1 MKKKVVIGIA
11 ILLLLGLG
19 WMYLRPVSFYKN
31 SIYIVLSKGDT
42 SPNIGTV
49 YHADISYRGMKKV
62 TPEITD
68 YTAKRV
74 IDPALRFGEQSTQG
88 TWLHP
93 EHSQDVMVNLTQ
105 DNIVEFSEITY
116 TESGKAKKADIGNHH
131 YEMVNSPMVKEAY
144 IGENSS
150 KDHSFYMYLETVPE
164 NLKRIELANP
174 DIEATISEVEKTND
188 HLYRYQIQYK
198 PNEEY
203 KQMAS
208 SVKYIIDEDGKE
220 EICYGGGVIH
230 ISSKEIFADHYVDK
244 VYMFRI

>member
-1 MKKKVVIGIA
+1 MKKKVVIGIV

-19 WMYLRPVSFYKN
+19 WMYLHPVSFYKN
-31 SIYIVLSKGDT
+31 SIYIVLSKGET
-42 SPNIGTV
+42 SPKIGTV

-68 YTAKRV
+68 YTSKKV
-74 IDPALRFGEQSTQG
+74 IDPALRFGERTTQG

-93 EHSQDVMVNLTQ
+93 DRSQDVMVNLTQ

-116 TESGKAKKADIGNHH
+116 KESGKTKKADIGHHH
-131 YEMVNSPMVKEAY
+131 YEMVSSPMIEEAY
-144 IGENSS
+144 IGDYSSEN
-150 KDHSFYMYLETVPE
+150 HSFYMYLKTVPD

-174 DIEATISEVEKTND
+174 DMEVTISEVEETAD
-188 HLYRYQIQYK
+188 HLYRYQINFK

-208 SVKYIIDEDGKE
+208 SVKYIVEEDGKE
-220 EICYGGGVIH
+220 VIRYGGAIIH
-230 ISSKEIFADHYVDK
+230 ITSKEVVADYYVDR
-244 VYMFRI
+244 VYSFQI